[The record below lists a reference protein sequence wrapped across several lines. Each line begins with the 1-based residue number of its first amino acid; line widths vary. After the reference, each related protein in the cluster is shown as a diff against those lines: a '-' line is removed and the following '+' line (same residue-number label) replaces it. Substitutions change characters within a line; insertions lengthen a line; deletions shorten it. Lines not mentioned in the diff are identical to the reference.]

1 MLSVDAPKGGMQF
14 DENGVPVYLE
24 KYMANYMQSK
34 VGCAWLA
41 DKFAQRMGD
50 KGVLSVVSTVSEK
63 IIWNLLMR
71 HRVCIRD

>member
-24 KYMANYMQSK
+24 KFMANYMQSK

-41 DKFAQRMGD
+41 DKFAQRIGD
-50 KGVLSVVSTVSEK
+50 KGILSVVSLAFED
-63 IIWNLLMR
+63 
-71 HRVCIRD
+71 HH